1 MGAFM
6 VRSSKWIIQ
15 GKDRIIIVLIFS
27 RHVKGVAWR
36 NLVLLCMAWISD
48 E

>member
-27 RHVKGVAWR
+27 RHAKGVAWR
-36 NLVLLCMAWISD
+36 KSALRHGRD
-48 E
+48 Q